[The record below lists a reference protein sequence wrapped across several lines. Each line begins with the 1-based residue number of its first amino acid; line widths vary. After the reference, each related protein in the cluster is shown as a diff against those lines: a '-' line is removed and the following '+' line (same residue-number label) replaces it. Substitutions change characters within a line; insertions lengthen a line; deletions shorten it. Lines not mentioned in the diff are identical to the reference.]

1 MGMQTRRILRHGPA
15 LSQRFPAL
23 FCCNRPAKPPKNNPF
38 SFPPKIRTAIS
49 KRIIFS
55 SRFLKKWSN
64 FPFVFSYDWN
74 SFSLSRH
81 EFRSFNHPRSDLNR
95 PTSRTKERKKGR
107 KRNGQRETH
116 KGRNYSAERKWQFTF
131 LVARLKPLFVGRRSR
146 CSVHPH
152 KWPDIFRVGTCVAIG
167 NGHELVR
174 CNGTARATTSAT
186 TQRVSGACMH
196 HWRNKYVE
204 RGR

>member
-1 MGMQTRRILRHGPA
+1 MI
-15 LSQRFPAL
+15 
-23 FCCNRPAKPPKNNPF
+23 N
-38 SFPPKIRTAIS
+38 
-49 KRIIFS
+49 
-55 SRFLKKWSN
+55 
-64 FPFVFSYDWN
+64 
-74 SFSLSRH
+74 
-81 EFRSFNHPRSDLNR
+81 FRSFFYTIGILSPFRGTNFDRSITLDQIWIDQR
-95 PTSRTKERKKGR
+95 VEPKKERKEEKETGKG
-107 KRNGQRETH
+107 KRT
-116 KGRNYSAERKWQFTF
+116 KGVITLHERKWQFTF